1 VSPEATAS
9 DERVVDLADRVLE
22 LVGDRAEAE
31 VIVNAG
37 LNGLTRF
44 ANSVIHQHVA
54 EDSVDVHLR
63 VAANGRVASAT
74 TKRVDPEGLQR
85 VVDTAITA
93 AGLRPPDPDWPG
105 LSPPA
110 AAADCDHFDADT
122 ADAPPD
128 RRAEVVAAFVGAG
141 TGLSA
146 AGYCDS
152 SGSAMAF
159 ANSAGQRLQG
169 RVSSATLEA
178 IHQTPTSAA
187 NAIQSAVRLADLDGA
202 TAGARAASA
211 ARRTADA
218 VEVEPGPWE
227 VIVSPHC
234 VASILSFL
242 ACDGF
247 NAKVHAEGRSF
258 ARVGERQFDASI
270 DIWDDALDPEGIG
283 FAFDAEGTP
292 KRRLDLVSEGVTMGL
307 AHDRRTAA
315 KVGVESTGH
324 ALPGAEAFG
333 AIPADMVLRPG
344 NKSVDELIASVE
356 RGLLVTELHYTRILD
371 PKTQVVT
378 GLTRNGTFLVEK
390 GAINGGVRDLR
401 FTQSFVDA
409 LGPGS
414 VLGVGS
420 DVALLSSE
428 GGGWFRV
435 PSLHLAS
442 WNFTGGARG

>member
-1 VSPEATAS
+1 VSPDAIAS
-9 DERVVDLADRVLE
+9 DHGAVELADRVLE

-31 VIVNAG
+31 VIVSAG
-37 LNGLTRF
+37 VHGLTRF

-54 EDSVDVHLR
+54 EDSVGVHLR
-63 VAANGRVASAT
+63 IAANGRVASAT
-74 TKRVDPEGLQR
+74 TKRVDPEGLER
-85 VVDTAITA
+85 VVDA
-93 AGLRPPDPDWPG
+93 AMAAAALRPADPEWPG

-110 AAADCDHFDADT
+110 AAPDAGHFDADT

-128 RRAEVVAAFVGAG
+128 RRAEVVAAFVRAGA
-141 TGLSA
+141 GLSA

-152 SGSAMAF
+152 SGSTTAF

-178 IHQTPTSAA
+178 IHQTATSAA
-187 NAIQSAVRLADLDGA
+187 NAIQSSVRLADLDGA
-202 TAGARAASA
+202 AAGARAAAA
-211 ARRTADA
+211 ARATADA
-218 VEVEPGPWE
+218 VEVEPGSWE
-227 VIVSPHC
+227 VVVSPHC

-247 NAKVHAEGRSF
+247 NAKVWGEGRSF
-258 ARVGERQFDASI
+258 AQVGERQFDAAI
-270 DIWDDALDPEGIG
+270 DIWDDALDPKGIG
-283 FAFDAEGTP
+283 IAFDAEGTP
-292 KRRLDLVSEGVTMGL
+292 KRRLDLVSEGVTMAL

-315 KVGVESTGH
+315 KAGVQSTGH
-324 ALPGAEAFG
+324 ALPGAESFG
-333 AIPADMVLRPG
+333 AIPTDMFLRPG
-344 NKSVDELIASVE
+344 TRSVDELVASVE

-390 GAINGGVRDLR
+390 GSITGGVRDLR
-401 FTQSFVDA
+401 FTQSFVEA
-409 LGPGS
+409 LGPGA